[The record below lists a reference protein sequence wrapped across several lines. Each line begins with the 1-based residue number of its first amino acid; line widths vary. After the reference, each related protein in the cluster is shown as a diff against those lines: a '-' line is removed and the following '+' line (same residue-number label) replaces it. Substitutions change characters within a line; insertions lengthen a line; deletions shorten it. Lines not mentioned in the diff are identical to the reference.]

1 MLVTK
6 GGSVRAMAEA
16 GVWPFSHD
24 ATGSK
29 REREGQFVFRSSST
43 KKDPKTANRK
53 KPAVSGQHNN
63 DDYGN

>member
-1 MLVTK
+1 MLITK
-6 GGSVRAMAEA
+6 GGCVGAMAEA

-24 ATGSK
+24 ATGSR
-29 REREGQFVFRSSST
+29 REREGQYVFRSST
-43 KKDPKTANRK
+43 KKDPKTANTK